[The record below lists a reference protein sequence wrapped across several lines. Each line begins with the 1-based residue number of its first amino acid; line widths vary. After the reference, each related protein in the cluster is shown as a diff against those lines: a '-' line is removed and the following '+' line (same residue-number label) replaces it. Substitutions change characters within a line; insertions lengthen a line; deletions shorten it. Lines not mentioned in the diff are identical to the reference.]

1 MAIRVLDDKLIN
13 KIAAGEVVDRPAA
26 IVKEMIE
33 NSVDAG
39 ATKIVVRITN
49 AGLGRIEV
57 EDNGCG
63 IAFDEVPTAF
73 LRHATSKIAQ
83 EDDLTRIQTMGFRGE
98 ALPSI
103 ASVSRMDIYTMK
115 ANDIGVYAQ
124 IEGGRITELKPHPC
138 SFGTKIVV
146 TDLFYNTPVRKKF
159 LKSPVTEGNYIYN
172 IICWYALSYSGTS
185 FSFQNDQRKFF
196 KTPGN
201 GSLIDVVRIIYGHDF
216 AAQLQPLSYD
226 GPEYGLKG
234 LISVPKFTR
243 INRKHQ
249 VFFVNG
255 RPIRSPLLYKAVDSG
270 YRGLIVSREHPVVI
284 LSLSAPLESID
295 VNIHPQKREVRF
307 RDEPVVYRV
316 VEQAIRKQLSGTD
329 YSFRIEGN
337 DDYRPFS
344 TGKLG
349 FAEESAVTLKPSLH
363 TYHDPFEEVINEEV
377 PYKVIGQL
385 FNSYIIAE
393 KEYDIWLIDQHAAA
407 ERIIYNQLINA
418 GDCNDDEIQS
428 YLLSLPLELSSSQVD
443 LLAKHKDALAELGFE
458 LDFLGFNSV
467 ILRAIPKVFSGQE
480 LEVIL
485 KIADQLADEENLDI
499 KHEAYSMAACKKAVK
514 ANQRLTVMEMEAII
528 GDLINT
534 ENYKYC
540 PHGRPT
546 MVKISREDIEKMF
559 KRS

>member
-1 MAIRVLDDKLIN
+1 VAIRVLEDKLIN

-39 ATKIVVRITN
+39 ATKILVRIAN

-57 EDNGCG
+57 EDNGRG
-63 IAFDEVPTAF
+63 MAFDEVPTAF
-73 LRHATSKIAQ
+73 LRHATSKIVT
-83 EDDLTRIQTMGFRGE
+83 EDDLNRIQTMGFRGE

-103 ASVSRMDIYTMK
+103 ASVSRMEIYTMK
-115 ANDIGVYAQ
+115 ADDIGVYAQ
-124 IEGGRITELKPHPC
+124 IEGGRIIELKPHPC
-138 SFGTKIVV
+138 SFGTKIIV

-172 IICWYALSYSGTS
+172 IICWYALSYPGIS

-201 GSLIDVVRIIYGHDF
+201 GSLIDVVRTIYGHDF

-226 GPEYGLKG
+226 GPEYSLHG
-234 LISVPKFTR
+234 LISIPKFTR
-243 INRKHQ
+243 VNRKHQ
-249 VFFVNG
+249 MFFVNG

-270 YRGLIVSREHPVVI
+270 YRGVLVSREHPVVI
-284 LSLSAPLESID
+284 LSLNAPLDSID

-307 RDEPVVYRV
+307 RDEPVVFRV

-329 YSFRIEGN
+329 YGFRIEGN
-337 DDYRPFS
+337 GDYQHF
-344 TGKLG
+344 TMEKLG
-349 FAEESAVTLKPSLH
+349 FAEESAVTIRPTLH
-363 TYHDPFEEVINEEV
+363 THPGPFEEVINEEV
-377 PYKVIGQL
+377 PYKVIGQH
-385 FNSYIIAE
+385 FNSYIITE
-393 KEYDIWLIDQHAAA
+393 KEHDIWLIDQHAAA
-407 ERIIYNQLINA
+407 ERIIYNRLINA
-418 GDCNDDEIQS
+418 GESNDEIQS

-443 LLAKHKDALAELGFE
+443 LLAKHKDALAGLGFE
-458 LDFLGFNSV
+458 IDILGFNSV
-467 ILRAIPKVFSGQE
+467 IIRGIPKVFSGQE
-480 LEVIL
+480 LEVVL
-485 KIADQLADEENLDI
+485 KIADRLAEKEDLDI
-499 KHEAYSMAACKKAVK
+499 KHEAYSMAACQKAVK
-514 ANQRLTVMEMEAII
+514 ANQRLTIMEMEAIVR
-528 GDLINT
+528 DLFNT

-546 MVKISREDIEKMF
+546 MVKISRNDIEKMF